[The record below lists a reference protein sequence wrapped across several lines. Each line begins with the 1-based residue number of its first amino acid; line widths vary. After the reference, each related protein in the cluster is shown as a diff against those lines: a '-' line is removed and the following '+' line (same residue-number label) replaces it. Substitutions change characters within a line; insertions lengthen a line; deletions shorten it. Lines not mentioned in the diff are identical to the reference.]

1 MNWIMYFIMFIL
13 GAISMFMMVCI
24 GYAAKQ
30 EEPVNRVHFYVVRD
44 KDGRLYLYIG
54 KPFRGYGVFYSSVDE
69 RFRTLTHTNFKK
81 FGLNPDDFKDLK
93 WEDEPVEVFI
103 NIEDCI

>member
-1 MNWIMYFIMFIL
+1 MDWIILVIAFIL
-13 GAISMFMMVCI
+13 GAISMFILVCI
-24 GYAAKQ
+24 GYSTKQ
-30 EEPVNRVHFYVVRD
+30 KERVNKIHFYVARD
-44 KDGRLYLYIG
+44 KDGTLYLYIG

-93 WEDEPVEVFI
+93 WEDDPVEVFI
-103 NIEDCI
+103 TMEDCI